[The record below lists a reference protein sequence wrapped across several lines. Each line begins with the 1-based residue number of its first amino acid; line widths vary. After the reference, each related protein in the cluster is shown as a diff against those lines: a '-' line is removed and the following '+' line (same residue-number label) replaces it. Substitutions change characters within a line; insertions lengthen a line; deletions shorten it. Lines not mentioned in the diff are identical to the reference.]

1 MAEIQNIKISTL
13 VVNKLLQNPN
23 AVMLATEGKMI
34 LNNINVSLTNELIN
48 DIKNK
53 IAPGVN
59 ILGIASTDANV
70 VTVTYNCNNGT
81 LNGEEI
87 YTQNVEVGSTI
98 TLPTPSRS
106 GYTFNYWLDETDTL
120 FDAGQTVEITTN
132 KTFTAEWAVS
142 GCAHTSTRTETRSA
156 SYYGTSYN
164 CTTCGTGTKTI
175 CNSCGKTISGGY
187 STWDSHNWGTET
199 HVPSTTCAFPGAY
212 VKQCTRNGCVGQ
224 QSRSDFEYGPH
235 SWGSWNADGNG
246 KHTRRCSVCG
256 GSETGTCVI
265 DESFG
270 VNIYNDK
277 DYAGTHYKVGYCQ
290 YCNAQITK
298 SETCTGGGSSC
309 SLCGK
314 PW

>member
-187 STWDSHNWGTET
+187 STWGSHNWGTET
-199 HVPSTTCAFPGAY
+199 HVAGYCGQSGY
-212 VKQCTRNGCVGQ
+212 YEKKCTRNGCIGKTT
-224 QSRSDFEYGPH
+224 RSDNTPGPH
-235 SWGSWNADGNG
+235 AYSSWVAQGDS
-246 KHTRRCSVCG
+246 HTRTCEICG
-256 GSETGTCVI
+256 GSQTQKHTMDAYNRSYQSTGLW
-265 DESFG
+265 
-270 VNIYNDK
+270 
-277 DYAGTHYKVGYCQ
+277 AGTHKVTGPC
-290 YCNAQITK
+290 ITCGATFTTTE
-298 SETCTGGGSSC
+298 SCTIEGSSC
-309 SLCGK
+309 KYCGNHS
-314 PW
+314 